1 MVGAGLERPAAI
13 KLRYL
18 IDKRAQA
25 RAVVKHEG
33 VNRDPPLGSALDL
46 PQRLLGRAHADAAK
60 REGPLAVEPAAR
72 KIGGRLAV
80 GYDDDVLVVAGMTV
94 QQLTGEADTVLQV
107 GERVAHVPAR
117 LGQILDFE
125 FDRAGEETDDRK
137 IIARVA
143 RADETLQRQRYLLGR
158 GETALP
164 AHRPAHIEQQD
175 RGAGGGMVSVKDG
188 EVLRRQL
195 EGDAGA

>member
-1 MVGAGLERPAAI
+1 
-13 KLRYL
+13 
-18 IDKRAQA
+18 
-25 RAVVKHEG
+25 
-33 VNRDPPLGSALDL
+33 
-46 PQRLLGRAHADAAK
+46 
-60 REGPLAVEPAAR
+60 
-72 KIGGRLAV
+72 
-80 GYDDDVLVVAGMTV
+80 MTV

-125 FDRAGEETDDRK
+125 FDRAGEEPDDRK

-195 EGDAGA
+195 EGDAGAAQQRLLQRTNQVEMLRIAVCVGSSFIDLDLSNAAVVRGVRAGAVA

>member
-1 MVGAGLERPAAI
+1 MVGAGIERSAAI

-33 VNRDPPLGSALDL
+33 VNRDPPLGRALDL

-60 REGPLAVEPAAR
+60 REGPLTVEPAAR

-80 GYDDDVLVVAGMTV
+80 GYDDDVLVVAGRTG

-107 GERVAHVPAR
+107 GERVAHVPTR
-117 LGQILDFE
+117 LGPILDFE
-125 FDRAGEETDDRK
+125 FD
-137 IIARVA
+137 
-143 RADETLQRQRYLLGR
+143 DE
-158 GETALP
+158 
-164 AHRPAHIEQQD
+164 
-175 RGAGGGMVSVKDG
+175 G
-188 EVLRRQL
+188 EVPDDGKLI
-195 EGDAGA
+195 